1 MITKDYMKSVL
12 SGAKGFLKMK
22 DVKFCNPPAYDEIG
36 VKALYDKVVS
46 QPTVKKYFPDKF
58 PKGKTCDRSYM
69 YNVWNTV
76 CPDDVEKVL
85 RHANDVRY
93 SLKSDKVKENT
104 IIVTDEWQQELAS
117 MPFTSKQKG
126 RMSALLKQKSK
137 VGAIMKNRISYDA
150 FDFKPEK
157 RMRDSLVNQEEVKH
171 SITMASGEKKKIVP
185 KVVSKDVKMRDK
197 SQDN

>member
-157 RMRDSLVNQEEVKH
+157 RMKDS
-171 SITMASGEKKKIVP
+171 
-185 KVVSKDVKMRDK
+185 
-197 SQDN
+197 